1 MVSIFIRRE
10 NMAIKTKIS
19 FLLFVFLIGIFGC
32 SKSPVSEKEEAKKEV
47 EKKRSEEVSS
57 KKDIVSLEATIV
69 MKIGKV
75 KVYKSS
81 DGKWENAYVGMKL
94 READSIKVFKNSSA
108 TLKTNS
114 NSIIKLSENT
124 VFALSD
130 FRKVNGKEVNRFDLK
145 LGKVILRPRKLRP
158 GEVFEVQTPTAVAGV
173 RGTIFLVEADKK
185 ENTKIAVLEGIVYTK
200 RRVSL
205 KDIKADKE
213 LIEKL
218 QDKIASDVVV
228 IEENQFVEVKKKDLD
243 RITEELKKAIEQ
255 KKLTL
260 ENIDLADKV
269 IKSIKVEKKLFGA
282 DVMKDFEEFTSEF
295 KDVIGEIK
303 IEKEEE
309 LVVSVS
315 RNRWEKQLLG
325 GVVGSDVYYN
335 GVVYVVS
342 QKGMIYG
349 FDSDGKKVFE
359 KKIAN
364 SIMSSPVVCKGIL
377 YVVSTDGYLYA
388 VSLREE
394 KVLWRVYT
402 GSLIYGAK
410 PVVINGDGIY
420 VASSKGQ
427 LVKVAFDG
435 RKIWVFGVEGSIV
448 GETPAYHNGKIFFGT
463 EDNRVY
469 AVDTKTGRE
478 IWLQK
483 VKARI
488 VASSPLIVRGKLYI
502 GDFAGYIYAMRL
514 KDGKIVWKKQ
524 LNGKIVSSPVS
535 YKNNIIVGTTKGI
548 VYAMKLD
555 DGSLIWKRELA
566 TRIEVSPKVW
576 KGKLVVPAGNLLY
589 VLSLKTG
596 NIFWKHKIKTKI
608 TTSPMIMKTGDNEII
623 FIGDADGNLYALNS
637 MLKIKK
643 TKSF

>member
-1 MVSIFIRRE
+1 MRFKNVEANIWKYYLVEILSGFWFILPIMILYLLSFDLTYTQIGILEFVCAITVILLEIPTGVFADFVGRKWALFFGCVFWAVTFFVIGLSNSFLMFLLGFIFWGIGDAFLSGTTSALLYDTLKALKKEKEFLRFKGRAMFLGSIALMIGSIFGGVGESIGR
-10 NMAIKTKIS
+10 AI
-19 FLLFVFLIGIFGC
+19 
-32 SKSPVSEKEEAKKEV
+32 
-47 EKKRSEEVSS
+47 
-57 KKDIVSLEATIV
+57 
-69 MKIGKV
+69 
-75 KVYKSS
+75 
-81 DGKWENAYVGMKL
+81 
-94 READSIKVFKNSSA
+94 
-108 TLKTNS
+108 
-114 NSIIKLSENT
+114 
-124 VFALSD
+124 
-130 FRKVNGKEVNRFDLK
+130 
-145 LGKVILRPRKLRP
+145 
-158 GEVFEVQTPTAVAGV
+158 
-173 RGTIFLVEADKK
+173 
-185 ENTKIAVLEGIVYTK
+185 
-200 RRVSL
+200 
-205 KDIKADKE
+205 
-213 LIEKL
+213 
-218 QDKIASDVVV
+218 
-228 IEENQFVEVKKKDLD
+228 
-243 RITEELKKAIEQ
+243 
-255 KKLTL
+255 
-260 ENIDLADKV
+260 
-269 IKSIKVEKKLFGA
+269 
-282 DVMKDFEEFTSEF
+282 
-295 KDVIGEIK
+295 
-303 IEKEEE
+303 
-309 LVVSVS
+309 
-315 RNRWEKQLLG
+315 G